1 MILVFDM
8 DGVITSEQVY
18 WDTAATVVDE
28 IWIGPKGSIPQ
39 ITPSLI
45 AEIKSLAIN
54 SNWDL
59 AYLFLGC
66 VLIAWSRKYPDISF
80 LAGPSR
86 HHRFTFHGGMD
97 LPGSRNI
104 DASEIV
110 RILMSFS
117 GVNGVALLQA
127 IGTELDCRLPWSEG
141 KFAFGGEEYRRLHA
155 RCQELHMQKFEYE
168 QKSGQEIPAV
178 DIDQLQK
185 LFAELASS
193 DAVQLGIATGRRRSE
208 ALRALAQFEL
218 KSFFAEDRIVGYDD
232 ILAAQE
238 TLEKSGIATNLT
250 KPHPYSI
257 LRAAF
262 VSETPRELMSR
273 RVENASELVYVG
285 DGVSDVLAAKAA
297 GAFSVGVLTG
307 IPDECDFKVA
317 KRRQLLSAGCDC
329 VLSSVLDLGQAFDLL
344 RERNI

>member
-1 MILVFDM
+1 
-8 DGVITSEQVY
+8 
-18 WDTAATVVDE
+18 
-28 IWIGPKGSIPQ
+28 
-39 ITPSLI
+39 
-45 AEIKSLAIN
+45 
-54 SNWDL
+54 
-59 AYLFLGC
+59 
-66 VLIAWSRKYPDISF
+66 
-80 LAGPSR
+80 
-86 HHRFTFHGGMD
+86 
-97 LPGSRNI
+97 
-104 DASEIV
+104 
-110 RILMSFS
+110 
-117 GVNGVALLQA
+117 
-127 IGTELDCRLPWSEG
+127 
-141 KFAFGGEEYRRLHA
+141 
-155 RCQELHMQKFEYE
+155 
-168 QKSGQEIPAV
+168 
-178 DIDQLQK
+178 
-185 LFAELASS
+185 
-193 DAVQLGIATGRRRSE
+193 
-208 ALRALAQFEL
+208 
-218 KSFFAEDRIVGYDD
+218 
-232 ILAAQE
+232 LAAQE